1 MRPRLLS
8 LAIETIGSKTMSETT
23 QVNVNQQSQPDP
35 PPCAEENRRRRA
47 AYLLEIRYSDAK
59 IRQTL
64 KGEFKDCYKSDE
76 QVYADVHTVKT
87 AKISPPNVAP
97 SASTASAVERT
108 LSPQEQDALKN
119 QVRAWAH
126 SGEPLEHFPADQYG
140 SNNVREARE
149 AFWASGNVG
158 ADGDRYFKFDDGLF
172 RGSWKTDRAGS
183 TTRQL
188 EHLTN
193 FTVETIRKVVYDD
206 GVSHEVTFE
215 IDAAFNGRQ
224 YEQRSLQNADFHK
237 MEWPMYLIDPAAVR
251 FARFAHDA
259 QVAIQLTATH
269 LPARHVHTHTG
280 WIEVTKNLGNG
291 ESEIQHVYLHANG
304 AIGAKG
310 MDWNL
315 KAEPRTRDV
324 RQIALPEPPTGE
336 AEKQAIRASLN
347 LLGIGPDTIMMPL
360 YAAIW
365 RAPLPQPT
373 LTIWELGPTGLFK
386 TAVGLLCMQHYGA
399 GFTEEKVSHWND
411 TDNRDLF
418 VLHEA
423 KDAPWLIDDYVPEA
437 SGKDRER
444 QDKKI
449 DNIVRGVAN
458 QAGRGRLNR
467 NGTPQPER
475 PPRGPCC
482 LRPAKTV
489 LEDIRRP
496 PARSSS
502 GSQRMR

>member
-23 QVNVNQQSQPDP
+23 QLNVDP
-35 PPCAEENRRRRA
+35 HHCADENRRRRA

-76 QVYADVHTVKT
+76 QVFADVHTVKT
-87 AKISPPNVAP
+87 AKISPPNVAS
-97 SASTASAVERT
+97 SASTSSAVERT
-108 LSPQEQDALKN
+108 LSPQEQEALKN

-149 AFWASGNVG
+149 VFWASGNVG

-172 RGSWKTDRAGS
+172 RGSWKTDRDGS

-215 IDAAFNGRQ
+215 IDAAFNGRK

-259 QVAIQLTATH
+259 QVAIQLTTTH

-280 WIEVTKNLGNG
+280 WIEVPKFVEG
-291 ESEIQHVYLHANG
+291 EWETEYFYLHANG

-315 KAEPRTRDV
+315 KAEPRTKDV

-336 AEKQAIRASLN
+336 EEKQAIRASLD
-347 LLGIGPDTIMMPL
+347 LLWIGPDTIMMPL

-365 RAPLPQPT
+365 RAALPKPT
-373 LTIWELGPTGLFK
+373 LTIWEIGPTGLFK
-386 TAVGLLCMQHYGA
+386 TAVALLCMQHYGA
-399 GFTEEKVSHWND
+399 
-411 TDNRDLF
+411 
-418 VLHEA
+418 
-423 KDAPWLIDDYVPEA
+423 
-437 SGKDRER
+437 
-444 QDKKI
+444 
-449 DNIVRGVAN
+449 
-458 QAGRGRLNR
+458 
-467 NGTPQPER
+467 
-475 PPRGPCC
+475 
-482 LRPAKTV
+482 
-489 LEDIRRP
+489 
-496 PARSSS
+496 
-502 GSQRMR
+502 